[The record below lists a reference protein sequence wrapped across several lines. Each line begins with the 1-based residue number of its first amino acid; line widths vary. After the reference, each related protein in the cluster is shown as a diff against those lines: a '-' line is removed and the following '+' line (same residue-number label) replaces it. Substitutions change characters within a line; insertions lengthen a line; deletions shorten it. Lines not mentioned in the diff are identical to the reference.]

1 MLSLSHFTTMLLTM
15 VFIITSI
22 SVFAT
27 AAPQPLQ
34 PLQQGDQ
41 PMTAA
46 INSTTYTDDTGFI
59 VDLPPGW
66 TAADQDNTS
75 EEAREIA
82 ASQLRETLVEFC
94 PLEQSAVNTSTAL
107 DAWMISASFG
117 YHAM

>member
-1 MLSLSHFTTMLLTM
+1 MLSSLHFTAMLLAM
-15 VFIITSI
+15 VFIITSM

-27 AAPQPLQ
+27 SAPTP
-34 PLQQGDQ
+34 QQGEQ
-41 PMTAA
+41 PMMAA
-46 INSTTYTDDTGFI
+46 INSTTYTDDTGFT
-59 VDLPPGW
+59 VDLPLGW

-107 DAWMISASFG
+107 VRCMDED
-117 YHAM
+117 

>member
-1 MLSLSHFTTMLLTM
+1 MLSLSHFTAMLLAT

-27 AAPQPLQ
+27 SEP
-34 PLQQGDQ
+34 PLQQGEQ

-46 INSTTYTDDTGFI
+46 INSTTYTDDTGFT

-94 PLEQSAVNTSTAL
+94 PLEQSAVNQYCLS
-107 DAWMISASFG
+107 
-117 YHAM
+117 

>member
-1 MLSLSHFTTMLLTM
+1 MLSLSHFTAMLLTM
-15 VFIITSI
+15 VFIITSM

-27 AAPQPLQ
+27 SAPP
-34 PLQQGDQ
+34 QQGEQ

-46 INSTTYTDDTGFI
+46 INSRTYTDDTGFT

-94 PLEQSAVNTSTAL
+94 PLEQSAVNQYCLS
-107 DAWMISASFG
+107 
-117 YHAM
+117 

>member
-15 VFIITSI
+15 VFIITSM

-27 AAPQPLQ
+27 AAPQ

-46 INSTTYTDDTGFI
+46 INSTTYTDDTGFT

-94 PLEQSAVNTSTAL
+94 PLEQSAVNQYCLS
-107 DAWMISASFG
+107 
-117 YHAM
+117 

>member
-1 MLSLSHFTTMLLTM
+1 MLSLSHFTAMLLTM
-15 VFIITSI
+15 VFIITSM

-27 AAPQPLQ
+27 SAPPPQR
-34 PLQQGDQ
+34 GEQ

-46 INSTTYTDDTGFI
+46 INSRTYTDYTGFT

-82 ASQLRETLVEFC
+82 ASQLRQTLVEFC
-94 PLEQSAVNTSTAL
+94 PLEQSAVNQYCLS
-107 DAWMISASFG
+107 
-117 YHAM
+117 